1 MVSMKPPLI
10 GTVIMAQHLLIEIL
24 NAGSRESE
32 RLRNLMETIR
42 TQAQAEDED
51 LESLKKSVI
60 RNMFADSDNSVLER
74 MLFETLEP
82 FKCGWGKYNIRR
94 YFEPTVMI
102 HQSADIE
109 SQLNDNSFSLVNLN
123 HEIPNKQ
130 TFNKPNNEVRPVAIE
145 ESGNS
150 GNSFVP
156 MVDPTYVNHGCF
168 EIVNKVINSNI
179 FAPIWISG
187 LSGNGKTMGVEQAC
201 AKSNREL
208 IQINISNETDE
219 SDLIGEYSLEATKF
233 YEVEFTE
240 EQYQEYLQ
248 KFGELG

>member
-1 MVSMKPPLI
+1 MKPPLN
-10 GTVIMAQHLLIEIL
+10 GTVVMNAQHLLIEIFH
-24 NAGSRESE
+24 ASIPKPE
-32 RLRNLMETIR
+32 RLKKIMEIIR
-42 TQAQAEDED
+42 DVSVPED

-60 RNMFADSDNSVLER
+60 RNMFADSDNSILER
-74 MLFETLEP
+74 MLFEELEP
-82 FKCGWGKYNIRR
+82 FKCGWGKYNIRA
-94 YFEPTVMI
+94 YFEPNTMI
-102 HQSADIE
+102 QQPVGSVEYRSD
-109 SQLNDNSFSLVNLN
+109 DNNFSLINAG
-123 HEIPNKQ
+123 HEIPNKRKI
-130 TFNKPNNEVRPVAIE
+130 NKTNIE
-145 ESGNS
+145 ESVNS

-240 EQYQEYLQ
+240 EQYEQYL
-248 KFGELG
+248 KMFGELD

>member
-1 MVSMKPPLI
+1 MN
-10 GTVIMAQHLLIEIL
+10 AQHRLIEIFHV
-24 NAGSRESE
+24 SIPKPE
-32 RLRNLMETIR
+32 RLKKIMEIIR
-42 TQAQAEDED
+42 DMSSPED

-60 RNMFADSDNSVLER
+60 RNMFADSDNSMLER

-94 YFEPTVMI
+94 YFEPNVMI

-109 SQLNDNSFSLVNLN
+109 SQLNDNSFSLVNST
-123 HEIPNKQ
+123 HEIPNKRKI
-130 TFNKPNNEVRPVAIE
+130 NKTNIE
-145 ESGNS
+145 ESVNS

-156 MVDPTYVNHGCF
+156 MVDSTYVPHGCF
-168 EIVNKVINSNI
+168 EIVNKVITSNI

-240 EQYQEYLQ
+240 EQYEQYL
-248 KFGELG
+248 KMFGELD

>member
-1 MVSMKPPLI
+1 
-10 GTVIMAQHLLIEIL
+10 MAQHLLIEIL
-24 NAGSRESE
+24 NAGSLKSE
-32 RLRNLMETIR
+32 RLRNRMETIR
-42 TQAQAEDED
+42 TQAEGED

-60 RNMFADSDNSVLER
+60 RNMFADSDNSILER
-74 MLFETLEP
+74 TLFETLEP

-94 YFEPTVMI
+94 YFEPNVMI
-102 HQSADIE
+102 QQSADNAVQLAAIE
-109 SQLNDNSFSLVNLN
+109 YQMDNNSFSLVNST

-130 TFNKPNNEVRPVAIE
+130 TFNKPNIE

-201 AKSNREL
+201 AKSKREL

>member
-1 MVSMKPPLI
+1 MN
-10 GTVIMAQHLLIEIL
+10 AQHRLIEIL
-24 NAGSRESE
+24 HVSIPKPK

-42 TQAQAEDED
+42 TQAQAEGED

-60 RNMFADSDNSVLER
+60 RNMFADSDNSMLER

-94 YFEPTVMI
+94 YFEPNVMI
-102 HQSADIE
+102 QQSADNAVQLAAIE
-109 SQLNDNSFSLVNLN
+109 YQMDNNSFSLVNST

-130 TFNKPNNEVRPVAIE
+130 TFNKPNIE

-150 GNSFVP
+150 GNSFIP

-240 EQYQEYLQ
+240 EQYQQYLQ
-248 KFGELG
+248 KFGELD

>member
-1 MVSMKPPLI
+1 
-10 GTVIMAQHLLIEIL
+10 MAQHLLIEIFHASAPKAEWL
-24 NAGSRESE
+24 KK
-32 RLRNLMETIR
+32 LMETIR
-42 TQAQAEDED
+42 TQAEGEN

-60 RNMFADSDNSVLER
+60 RNMFADSDNSILER
-74 MLFETLEP
+74 MLFEELEP

-94 YFEPTVMI
+94 YFEPNVMI
-102 HQSADIE
+102 HQSGDIE
-109 SQLNDNSFSLVNLN
+109 SQLNDNSFSLVNST

-130 TFNKPNNEVRPVAIE
+130 TFNKPNIE

-240 EQYQEYLQ
+240 EQYEQYL
-248 KFGELG
+248 KMFGELD

>member
-1 MVSMKPPLI
+1 
-10 GTVIMAQHLLIEIL
+10 MAQHLLIEIFQT
-24 NAGSRESE
+24 SIPKSE
-32 RLRNLMETIR
+32 RLRNLMESIR
-42 TQAQAEDED
+42 TQAEGED

-60 RNMFADSDNSVLER
+60 RNMFADSDNSILER

-82 FKCGWGKYNIRR
+82 FKCGWGKYNIRA
-94 YFEPTVMI
+94 YFEPNVMI

-109 SQLNDNSFSLVNLN
+109 SQLNDNRFSLINST
-123 HEIPNKQ
+123 HEIPSKQ
-130 TFNKPNNEVRPVAIE
+130 TFNKPNIE

-150 GNSFVP
+150 FIP
-156 MVDPTYVNHGCF
+156 AVDPTYVNHGCF

-248 KFGELG
+248 KFGELD

>member
-1 MVSMKPPLI
+1 
-10 GTVIMAQHLLIEIL
+10 MAQHLLIEIL
-24 NAGSRESE
+24 NAGSLKSE

-42 TQAQAEDED
+42 TQAEGED

-60 RNMFADSDNSVLER
+60 RNMFADSDNSILER
-74 MLFETLEP
+74 TLFETLEP

-94 YFEPTVMI
+94 YFEPNVMI
-102 HQSADIE
+102 QQSADNAVQLAAIE
-109 SQLNDNSFSLVNLN
+109 YQMDNNSFSLVNST

-130 TFNKPNNEVRPVAIE
+130 TFNKPNIE

-201 AKSNREL
+201 AKSKREL

>member
-1 MVSMKPPLI
+1 
-10 GTVIMAQHLLIEIL
+10 MAQHLLIDIM
-24 NAGSRESE
+24 NAGSRKSE
-32 RLRNLMETIR
+32 RLRNLMESIR
-42 TQAQAEDED
+42 TQAEGED

-60 RNMFADSDNSVLER
+60 RNMFADSDNSMLER

-82 FKCGWGKYNIRR
+82 FKCGWGKYNIRA
-94 YFEPTVMI
+94 YFEPNVMI

-109 SQLNDNSFSLVNLN
+109 YLPDDDSFSLVNST
-123 HEIPNKQ
+123 HEIPSKQ
-130 TFNKPNNEVRPVAIE
+130 AFNKPNIE
-145 ESGNS
+145 ESANS

>member
-1 MVSMKPPLI
+1 
-10 GTVIMAQHLLIEIL
+10 MAQHLLIEIFH
-24 NAGSRESE
+24 ASIPKPE
-32 RLRNLMETIR
+32 RLKKIMEIIR
-42 TQAQAEDED
+42 DMSSPED

-60 RNMFADSDNSVLER
+60 RNMFADSDNSMLER
-74 MLFETLEP
+74 MLFEVLEP

-94 YFEPTVMI
+94 YFEPNVMI
-102 HQSADIE
+102 HQLANIE
-109 SQLNDNSFSLVNLN
+109 SQLNDNSFSLINSA

-130 TFNKPNNEVRPVAIE
+130 KINKPNIE
-145 ESGNS
+145 ESVNS
-150 GNSFVP
+150 GNSFIP
-156 MVDPTYVNHGCF
+156 AVDPTYVNHGCF

-240 EQYQEYLQ
+240 EQYEQYL
-248 KFGELG
+248 KMFGELD

>member
-1 MVSMKPPLI
+1 
-10 GTVIMAQHLLIEIL
+10 MAQHLLIEIFQT
-24 NAGSRESE
+24 SIPKSE
-32 RLRNLMETIR
+32 RLRNLVESIR
-42 TQAQAEDED
+42 TQAEGED

-60 RNMFADSDNSVLER
+60 RNMFADSDNSILER

-82 FKCGWGKYNIRR
+82 FKCGWGKYNIRA
-94 YFEPTVMI
+94 YFEPNVMI

-109 SQLNDNSFSLVNLN
+109 SQLNDNRFSLINST
-123 HEIPNKQ
+123 HEIPSKQ
-130 TFNKPNNEVRPVAIE
+130 TFNKPNIQ

-150 GNSFVP
+150 GNSFIP
-156 MVDPTYVNHGCF
+156 AVDPTYVNHGCF

-248 KFGELG
+248 KFGELD

>member
-1 MVSMKPPLI
+1 MN
-10 GTVIMAQHLLIEIL
+10 AQHLLIEIFQT
-24 NAGSRESE
+24 SIPKPE
-32 RLRNLMETIR
+32 RLRNLMESIR
-42 TQAQAEDED
+42 TQAEGED

-60 RNMFADSDNSVLER
+60 RNMFADSDNSILER

-82 FKCGWGKYNIRR
+82 FKCGWGKYNIRA
-94 YFEPTVMI
+94 YFEPNVMI

-109 SQLNDNSFSLVNLN
+109 SQLNDNRFSLINST
-123 HEIPNKQ
+123 HEIPSKQ
-130 TFNKPNNEVRPVAIE
+130 TFNKPNIQ

-150 GNSFVP
+150 GNSFIP
-156 MVDPTYVNHGCF
+156 AVDPTYVNHGCF

>member
-1 MVSMKPPLI
+1 MKPPLI

-24 NAGSRESE
+24 NAGSRKSE

-42 TQAQAEDED
+42 AQAQAEGED

-60 RNMFADSDNSVLER
+60 RNMFADSDNSMLER

-94 YFEPTVMI
+94 YFEPNVMI

-109 SQLNDNSFSLVNLN
+109 SQLNDNRFSLINST
-123 HEIPNKQ
+123 HEIPSKQ
-130 TFNKPNNEVRPVAIE
+130 TFNKPNIE
-145 ESGNS
+145 ESVNS
-150 GNSFVP
+150 GNSFIP
-156 MVDPTYVNHGCF
+156 AVDPTYVNHGCF

>member
-1 MVSMKPPLI
+1 
-10 GTVIMAQHLLIEIL
+10 MAQHLLIEIFQT
-24 NAGSRESE
+24 SIPKSE
-32 RLRNLMETIR
+32 RLRNLVESIR
-42 TQAQAEDED
+42 AQAEGED

-60 RNMFADSDNSVLER
+60 RNMFADSDNSILER

-82 FKCGWGKYNIRR
+82 FKCGWGKYNIRA
-94 YFEPTVMI
+94 YFEPNVMI

-109 SQLNDNSFSLVNLN
+109 YLPDDNSFSLINST
-123 HEIPNKQ
+123 HEIPSKQ
-130 TFNKPNNEVRPVAIE
+130 TFNKPNIE

-150 GNSFVP
+150 GNSFIP
-156 MVDPTYVNHGCF
+156 AVDPTYVNHGCF

-240 EQYQEYLQ
+240 EQYQQYLQ
-248 KFGELG
+248 KFGELD

>member
-1 MVSMKPPLI
+1 MN
-10 GTVIMAQHLLIEIL
+10 AQHLLIEIFH
-24 NAGSRESE
+24 SSIPKPE
-32 RLRNLMETIR
+32 RLRNLMEIIR
-42 TQAQAEDED
+42 TQAEGED

-60 RNMFADSDNSVLER
+60 RNMFADSDNSILER
-74 MLFETLEP
+74 MLFDTLEP
-82 FKCGWGKYNIRR
+82 FKCGWGKYNIRA
-94 YFEPTVMI
+94 YFEPNVMI

-109 SQLNDNSFSLVNLN
+109 YRLDDNSFSLVNST
-123 HEIPNKQ
+123 HEIPSKQ
-130 TFNKPNNEVRPVAIE
+130 KINKPNIE
-145 ESGNS
+145 ESANS
-150 GNSFVP
+150 GNSFIP
-156 MVDPTYVNHGCF
+156 AVDPTYVNHGCF

>member
-1 MVSMKPPLI
+1 
-10 GTVIMAQHLLIEIL
+10 MAQHLLIEIFQT
-24 NAGSRESE
+24 SIPKSE
-32 RLRNLMETIR
+32 RLRNLMESIR
-42 TQAQAEDED
+42 TQAEGED

-60 RNMFADSDNSVLER
+60 RNMFADSDNSILER

-82 FKCGWGKYNIRR
+82 FKCGWGKYNIRA
-94 YFEPTVMI
+94 YFEPNVMI

-109 SQLNDNSFSLVNLN
+109 YLPDDNSFSLINST
-123 HEIPNKQ
+123 HEIPSKQ
-130 TFNKPNNEVRPVAIE
+130 TFNKPNIQ

-150 GNSFVP
+150 GNSFIP
-156 MVDPTYVNHGCF
+156 AVDPTYVNHGCF

-201 AKSNREL
+201 AKSIREL

-240 EQYQEYLQ
+240 EQYEQYL
-248 KFGELG
+248 KMFGELD

>member
-1 MVSMKPPLI
+1 MN
-10 GTVIMAQHLLIEIL
+10 AQHLLIEIFQT
-24 NAGSRESE
+24 SIPKSE
-32 RLRNLMETIR
+32 RLRNLMESIR
-42 TQAQAEDED
+42 TQAQVEGED

-60 RNMFADSDNSVLER
+60 RNMFADSDNSILER
-74 MLFETLEP
+74 TLFETLEP
-82 FKCGWGKYNIRR
+82 FKCGWGKYNIRA
-94 YFEPTVMI
+94 YFEPNVMI

-109 SQLNDNSFSLVNLN
+109 YLSDDNSFSLVNST
-123 HEIPNKQ
+123 HEIPSKQ
-130 TFNKPNNEVRPVAIE
+130 KINKPNIE

-150 GNSFVP
+150 GNSFIP
-156 MVDPTYVNHGCF
+156 AVDPTYVNHGCF

>member
-1 MVSMKPPLI
+1 
-10 GTVIMAQHLLIEIL
+10 MAQYFL
-24 NAGSRESE
+24 GSIFNRALRKTD
-32 RLRNLMETIR
+32 RLTELMEIIR
-42 TQAQAEDED
+42 SQSEGEN

-60 RNMFADSDNSVLER
+60 RGMFADSDISSLER
-74 MLFETLEP
+74 RLFEYLEP
-82 FKCGWGKYNIRR
+82 FKCGWGKYNIRA
-94 YFEPTVMI
+94 YFEPNVMI

-109 SQLNDNSFSLVNLN
+109 YRSDDNSFSLVNST
-123 HEIPNKQ
+123 HEIPSKQ
-130 TFNKPNNEVRPVAIE
+130 TFNKPNIE

-201 AKSNREL
+201 AKSKREL

-248 KFGELG
+248 KFGELD

>member
-1 MVSMKPPLI
+1 
-10 GTVIMAQHLLIEIL
+10 MAQYFL
-24 NAGSRESE
+24 GSIFNRALRKTDRLSE
-32 RLRNLMETIR
+32 LMEIIR
-42 TQAQAEDED
+42 SQSEGKN

-60 RNMFADSDNSVLER
+60 RGMFADSNISAIER
-74 MLFETLEP
+74 RLFEYLEP
-82 FKCGWGKYNIRR
+82 FKCGWGKYNIQS
-94 YFEPTVMI
+94 YFEQNGMTMI
-102 HQSADIE
+102 QQSTDVE
-109 SQLNDNSFSLVNLN
+109 YELDYNSFSLINST

-130 TFNKPNNEVRPVAIE
+130 KVNKVNIE
-145 ESGNS
+145 ESVNS
-150 GNSFVP
+150 GNSFIP
-156 MVDPTYVNHGCF
+156 AVDPTYVDHGCF

-240 EQYQEYLQ
+240 EQYEQYL
-248 KFGELG
+248 KMFGELD